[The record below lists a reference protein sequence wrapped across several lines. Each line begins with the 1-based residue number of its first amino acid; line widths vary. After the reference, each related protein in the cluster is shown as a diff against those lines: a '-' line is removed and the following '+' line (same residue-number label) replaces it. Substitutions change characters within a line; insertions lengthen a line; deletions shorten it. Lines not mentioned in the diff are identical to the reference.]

1 MTSRPP
7 PQPPP
12 QPPPRPSSPPS
23 PSPSPSLPPRG
34 ARRRWLANA
43 AWVVA
48 GVVLAAICLGVFG
61 GYPRAHSA
69 LLNLIALVLVI
80 AAGAL
85 VWYVDE
91 RRERRG

>member
-1 MTSRPP
+1 M
-7 PQPPP
+7 
-12 QPPPRPSSPPS
+12 
-23 PSPSPSLPPRG
+23 
-34 ARRRWLANA
+34 
-43 AWVVA
+43 A